1 MLLKI
6 TETASVRYCFANWG
20 KEKYSLHVVPA
31 DLRVSVGTAVV
42 FSPQRF
48 FHFLLA
54 ILCTFSVFIIFCI
67 RDLLDPGR
75 PNCVIGKFMPC
86 RAATVHFTLVCFY
99 FEHHQCATR
108 TQKTVVTSLKEV
120 YICKTDVDVMCAVP
134 AGRTWYADP
143 ERVAS
148 QSGPILLLKQP

>member
-120 YICKTDVDVMCAVP
+120 YICKTDVDVRRARRKDVV
-134 AGRTWYADP
+134 R
-143 ERVAS
+143 RS
-148 QSGPILLLKQP
+148 